1 MSETQDSKIIP
12 YEISY
17 SADELADLKARLT
30 LTRFPE
36 KETPDD
42 WSQGTP
48 LAYMQSLRDYWLNE
62 YNWPEREKLLNRW
75 PGFLTNIQDLD
86 IHFLHIRSKHENA
99 SPLVLTH
106 GWPGSIVEF
115 QKVIGPLTDP
125 ESYGGK
131 AEDAFHVVC
140 PSLPGFGCSGKP
152 TTPGWNIEKIAGAWN
167 ELMLR
172 LGYDKYYAQGGDWG
186 SIVTTMIGAQNLGNC
201 VAMHVNMPIVSP
213 DPDTMDDLSELEE
226 SSLAGLK
233 FYQDHDSGYSK
244 QQGTRPQSLGYG
256 LADSPIG
263 QAGWIIEKFYQWMDC
278 DGHPEYIVTRDEL
291 LDNVMMYWMTNSGA
305 SSARIYWESF
315 GKGMKQDAIE
325 IPTGCSIFPKEIFKT
340 SERWARKRFLNLVHF
355 DVLDKGGHFAA
366 FEQPEVFVDQVR
378 TCFRHLEQ

>member
-1 MSETQDSKIIP
+1 MNQIHDFKIKISEEDL
-12 YEISY
+12 
-17 SADELADLKARLT
+17 DDLKSRLK

-36 KETPDD
+36 KETPND

-48 LAYMQSLRDYWLNE
+48 LAYMLELRDYWLND
-62 YNWPEREKLLNRW
+62 YNWSEREALLNRW
-75 PGFLTNIQDLD
+75 PGYITNIQDLD

-99 SPLVLTH
+99 SPLILTH

-115 QKVIGPLTDP
+115 QKVIAPLTDP
-125 ESYGGK
+125 ESHGGS
-131 AEDAFHVVC
+131 AEDAFHVIC
-140 PSLPGFGCSGKP
+140 PSLPGFGFSGKP

-172 LGYDKYYAQGGDWG
+172 LGYDKYFAQGGDWG

-201 VAMHVNMPIVSP
+201 LAMHINMPIVGP
-213 DPDTMDDLSELEE
+213 DPDTMDDLSDLEK
-226 SSLAGLK
+226 SALAGLK

-256 LADSPIG
+256 LADSPMG
-263 QAGWIIEKFYQWMDC
+263 QAGWVIEKFYQWMDC
-278 DGHPEYIVTRDEL
+278 NGHPENIVTRDEL
-291 LDNVMMYWMTNSGA
+291 LDNIMMYWATNSGA

-315 GKGMKQDAIE
+315 GKGMNQDAIH

-340 SERWARKRFLNLVHF
+340 SERWARKRFLKLIHF
-355 DVLDKGGHFAA
+355 DVLEKGGHFAA

-378 TCFRHLEQ
+378 TCFRQVNR

>member
-1 MSETQDSKIIP
+1 VSEIREFKI
-12 YEISY
+12 EISE
-17 SADELADLKARLT
+17 SDLDDLHLRLK

-36 KETPDD
+36 KETPND

-48 LAYMQSLRDYWLNE
+48 LAYMQELRDYWLND
-62 YNWPEREKLLNRW
+62 YNWSEREALLNHW
-75 PGFLTNIQDLD
+75 PGYITNIQDVD

-99 SPLVLTH
+99 SPLILTH

-115 QKVIGPLTDP
+115 QKVIAPLTDP
-125 ESYGGK
+125 ESHGGSAK
-131 AEDAFHVVC
+131 DAFHVVC
-140 PSLPGFGCSGKP
+140 PSLPGFGFSGKP

-167 ELMLR
+167 ALMLR
-172 LGYDKYYAQGGDWG
+172 LGYDQYFAQGGDWG

-201 VAMHVNMPIVSP
+201 VAMHINMPIVGP
-213 DPDTMDDLSELEE
+213 DPDTMDDLSELEK
-226 SSLAGLK
+226 SALAGLK

-244 QQGTRPQSLGYG
+244 QQGTRPQTLGYG
-256 LADSPIG
+256 LADSPMG

-278 DGHPEYIVTRDEL
+278 DGHPENIVSRDEL
-291 LDNVMMYWMTNSGA
+291 IDNIMMYWATNSGA

-315 GKGMKQDAIE
+315 RKGMNQDPIS

-340 SERWARKRFLNLVHF
+340 SERWAKKRFLNLIHF
-355 DVLDKGGHFAA
+355 DVLEKGGHFAA

-378 TCFRHLEQ
+378 ACFRQVNQ